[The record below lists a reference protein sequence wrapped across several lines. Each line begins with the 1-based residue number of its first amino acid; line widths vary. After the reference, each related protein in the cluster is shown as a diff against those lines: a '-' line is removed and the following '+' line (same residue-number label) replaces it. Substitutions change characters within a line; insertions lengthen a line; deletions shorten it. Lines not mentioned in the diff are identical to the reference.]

1 MTSNSSVSG
10 QQLGA
15 SVEPLKLNEEA
26 SNIYLQFEQ
35 QQQQQQQQQHLE
47 VLQHEQQQ
55 IENQEPSSSDSSNS
69 IKESKRNGHGR
80 IFFADFLFLIRMHFG
95 LFLFSKLRS
104 KIKN

>member
-80 IFFADFLFLIRMHFG
+80 IFFGDFLMRIHFG

-104 KIKN
+104 KINN

>member
-35 QQQQQQQQQHLE
+35 QQQQQQQQHLE

-69 IKESKRNGHGR
+69 IKESKRNRHGR
-80 IFFADFLFLIRMHFG
+80 IFFGDFLMRIHFG
-95 LFLFSKLRS
+95 LLLFLKLRS
-104 KIKN
+104 K